1 MKISYNHILKKIK
14 SNPDIKEISSKLF
27 QLGHEHEVQDNIFD
41 IEITPNRGD
50 CLSLNGILRDLS
62 IFYEIDKTEYIY
74 QDEIKN
80 FDLNFENNAQFDC
93 PNISFLKIVI
103 DENIREYT
111 SELENY
117 FIDLNLN
124 KNNFFTDVSNYISY
138 ETGQPTHCYDL
149 NKIGNSFSLNYVNE
163 VQTFKTLKDKEITLL
178 GKNLVFLKDGKVIN
192 LAGVMG
198 GDSTSCSSATRSVLI
213 ECAYFNPES
222 IIGKSVKYD
231 LNSDAAYKFERGVDP
246 LAHENVLRRFVQ
258 IVQEHANIESVELF
272 TNISKEFIHTSIS
285 LDVNKINKIIGIE
298 LSEENYVNYLTKL
311 GFVINDN
318 KIIVPSYRSD
328 VSGQN
333 DLAEEISRVI
343 GFDNIPIKE
352 IKIPKQE
359 ILETDKSEEIFK
371 TFLID
376 NGFYEVINNP
386 FVEESCDV
394 SIMVD
399 NPLDSNKKYLRTCL
413 KNSLLNNLIYNE
425 RRQNDSIKLFEFSDI
440 YKSHGSNTKK
450 RVIGIIASG
459 RISNHYE
466 EFQKN
471 IDIKYFKNL
480 FNNILTDNDLN
491 IETISRDSLG
501 TKLANQIVYFEI
513 DFDEIKN
520 YLNDYNRLTSD
531 PSSYVAYKPISEYP
545 KIFRDLSFSISNIDK
560 IEELNDL
567 IMNFEN
573 DLLKNKFVFDFF
585 NNPKLNIVK
594 IGFRFSFQS
603 DERTLLDEDVNAIM
617 NDIVNKTKKIPGVE
631 IPGFNS

>member
-80 FDLNFENNAQFDC
+80 LDLNFENNAQFDC

-103 DENIREYT
+103 DEDIREYT

>member
-14 SNPDIKEISSKLF
+14 TNPDTKEISSKLF

-50 CLSLNGILRDLS
+50 CLSLNGIIRDLS

-93 PNISFLKIVI
+93 PNISFLKIII

-163 VQTFKTLKDKEITLL
+163 VQTFKTLMDKEITLL

-198 GDSTSCSSATRSVLI
+198 GDSTSCSSDTRSVLI

-258 IVQEHANIESVELF
+258 IVQEHVDIESVELF
-272 TNISKEFIHTSIS
+272 TNISKEFMHTSIP

-318 KIIVPSYRSD
+318 EIIVPSYRSD

-333 DLAEEISRVI
+333 DLAEEISRII

-440 YKSHGSNTKK
+440 YKSHGSRTKK

-491 IETISRDSLG
+491 FETISRDSLD
-501 TKLANQIVYFEI
+501 TKLANQIVYCEI
-513 DFDEIKN
+513 DFDEIKD

-531 PSSYVAYKPISEYP
+531 PSSYIAYKPISEYP
-545 KIFRDLSFSISNIDK
+545 KVFRDLSFSISDFDR
-560 IEELNDL
+560 IEELHDL

>member
-80 FDLNFENNAQFDC
+80 LDLNFENNAQFDC

>member
-1 MKISYNHILKKIK
+1 MKIAYNHILKKIE
-14 SNPDIKEISSKLF
+14 SNPDINEISSKLF

-80 FDLNFENNAQFDC
+80 LDLNFENNAQFDC

-103 DENIREYT
+103 DEDIREYT

-149 NKIGNSFSLNYVNE
+149 KKIGNSFSLNYVNE
-163 VQTFKTLKDKEITLL
+163 LQVFKTLMDKEITLL

-246 LAHENVLRRFVQ
+246 LAHENVLRRFAH

-272 TNISKEFIHTSIS
+272 TNISKEFVHTSIP
-285 LDVNKINKIIGIE
+285 LDVNKINKIVGIE

-311 GFVINDN
+311 GFVINDK

-328 VSGQN
+328 VTGQN

-359 ILETDKSEEIFK
+359 ILKTEKSEEIFK

-386 FVEESCDV
+386 FVEESSDV

-399 NPLDSNKKYLRTCL
+399 NPLDSNKKYLRTGL

-480 FNNILTDNDLN
+480 FNKILTDYDLN
-491 IETISRDSLG
+491 FETISRDSID
-501 TKLANQIVYFEI
+501 TKLANQIVYCEI
-513 DFDEIKN
+513 DFDEIKD
-520 YLNDYNRLTSD
+520 YLNDYNRLSSD

-545 KIFRDLSFSISNIDK
+545 KIFRDLSFSISDFDK
-560 IEELNDL
+560 IEELHDL
-567 IMNFEN
+567 IMDFEN
-573 DLLKNKFVFDFF
+573 ELLKNKFVFDFF
-585 NNPKLNIVK
+585 NNSKLNIVK

-603 DERTLLDEDVNAIM
+603 DRRTLLDADVNAIM
-617 NDIVNKTKKIPGVE
+617 NDIVNETKKISGVE
-631 IPGFNS
+631 IPGLNS

>member
-1 MKISYNHILKKIK
+1 MKIAYNHILKKIE

-80 FDLNFENNAQFDC
+80 LDLNFENNAQFDC

-103 DENIREYT
+103 DEDIREYT

-149 NKIGNSFSLNYVNE
+149 KKIGNSFSLNYVNE
-163 VQTFKTLKDKEITLL
+163 VQVFKTLMDKEITLL

-246 LAHENVLRRFVQ
+246 LAHENVLRRFVH

-272 TNISKEFIHTSIS
+272 TNISKEFVHTSIP
-285 LDVNKINKIIGIE
+285 LDVNKINKIVGIE

-311 GFVINDN
+311 GFVINDK

-328 VSGQN
+328 VTGQN

-359 ILETDKSEEIFK
+359 ILETEKSEEIFK

-399 NPLDSNKKYLRTCL
+399 NPLDSNKKYLRTGL

-480 FNNILTDNDLN
+480 FNKILTDNDLN
-491 IETISRDSLG
+491 FETISRDSID
-501 TKLANQIVYFEI
+501 TKLANQIVYCEI
-513 DFDEIKN
+513 DFDEIKD
-520 YLNDYNRLTSD
+520 YLNDYNRLSSD

-545 KIFRDLSFSISNIDK
+545 KIFRDLSFSISDFDK
-560 IEELNDL
+560 IEELHDL
-567 IMNFEN
+567 IMDFEN
-573 DLLKNKFVFDFF
+573 ELLKNKFVFDFF
-585 NNPKLNIVK
+585 NNSKLNIVK

-603 DERTLLDEDVNAIM
+603 DRRTLLDADVNAIM
-617 NDIVNKTKKIPGVE
+617 NDIVNETKKISGVE
-631 IPGFNS
+631 IPGLNS

>member
-50 CLSLNGILRDLS
+50 CLSLNGIIRDLS

-93 PNISFLKIVI
+93 PNISFLKIII

-117 FIDLNLN
+117 FIELNLN

-163 VQTFKTLKDKEITLL
+163 VQTFKTLMDKEITLR

-198 GDSTSCSSATRSVLI
+198 GDSTSCSSDTRSVLI

-246 LAHENVLRRFVQ
+246 LAHENVLRRFIQ
-258 IVQEHANIESVELF
+258 IVQEHVNIESVELF
-272 TNISKEFIHTSIS
+272 TNISKEFTHTSIP

-318 KIIVPSYRSD
+318 EIIVPSYRSD

-333 DLAEEISRVI
+333 DLAEEISRII

-440 YKSHGSNTKK
+440 YKSHGSRTKK

-471 IDIKYFKNL
+471 IDIRYFKNL

-491 IETISRDSLG
+491 FETISRDSLD
-501 TKLANQIVYFEI
+501 TKLANQIVYCEI
-513 DFDEIKN
+513 DFDEIKD

-531 PSSYVAYKPISEYP
+531 PSSYIAYKPISEYP
-545 KIFRDLSFSISNIDK
+545 KVFRDLSFSISDFDK
-560 IEELNDL
+560 IEELHDL

-603 DERTLLDEDVNAIM
+603 DERTLLDGDVNAIM
-617 NDIVNKTKKIPGVE
+617 NDIANKTKKIPGVE

>member
-50 CLSLNGILRDLS
+50 CLSLNGIIRDLS

-93 PNISFLKIVI
+93 PNISFLKIII

-117 FIDLNLN
+117 FIELNLN

-163 VQTFKTLKDKEITLL
+163 VQTFKTLMDKEITLL

-198 GDSTSCSSATRSVLI
+198 GDSTSCSSDTRSVLI

-246 LAHENVLRRFVQ
+246 LAHENVLRRFIQ
-258 IVQEHANIESVELF
+258 IVQEHVNIESVELF
-272 TNISKEFIHTSIS
+272 TNISKEFMHTSIP

-318 KIIVPSYRSD
+318 EIIVPSYRSD

-333 DLAEEISRVI
+333 DLAEEISRII

-440 YKSHGSNTKK
+440 YKSHGSRTKK

-471 IDIKYFKNL
+471 IDIRYFKNL

-491 IETISRDSLG
+491 FETISRDSLD
-501 TKLANQIVYFEI
+501 TKLANQIVYCEI
-513 DFDEIKN
+513 DFDEIKD

-531 PSSYVAYKPISEYP
+531 PSSYIAYKPISEYP
-545 KIFRDLSFSISNIDK
+545 KVFRDLSFSISDFDK
-560 IEELNDL
+560 IEELHDL

-603 DERTLLDEDVNAIM
+603 DERTLLDGDVNAIM
-617 NDIVNKTKKIPGVE
+617 NDIANKTKKIPGVE